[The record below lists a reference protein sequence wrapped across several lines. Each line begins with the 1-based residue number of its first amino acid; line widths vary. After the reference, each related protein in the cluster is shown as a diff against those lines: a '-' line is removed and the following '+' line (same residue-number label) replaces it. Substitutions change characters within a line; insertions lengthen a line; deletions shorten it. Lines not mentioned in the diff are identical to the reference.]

1 MDRADRADQ
10 EDPVVETGRMET
22 EPVDRGVEAGR
33 IRRNQWIGELSR
45 PDQEEPVDRGVEQAG
60 SRPGKNGGE

>member
-1 MDRADRADQ
+1 MDRADQ

-45 PDQEEPVDRGVEQAG
+45 PDPDREGMEVSEKMTG
-60 SRPGKNGGE
+60 

>member
-1 MDRADRADQ
+1 MDR

-45 PDQEEPVDRGVEQAG
+45 PDSDREGMEVSEKMSG
-60 SRPGKNGGE
+60 

>member
-22 EPVDRGVEAGR
+22 EPVDRGVE
-33 IRRNQWIGELSR
+33 
-45 PDQEEPVDRGVEQAG
+45 QAG
-60 SRPGKNGGE
+60 SGGTSGSGR